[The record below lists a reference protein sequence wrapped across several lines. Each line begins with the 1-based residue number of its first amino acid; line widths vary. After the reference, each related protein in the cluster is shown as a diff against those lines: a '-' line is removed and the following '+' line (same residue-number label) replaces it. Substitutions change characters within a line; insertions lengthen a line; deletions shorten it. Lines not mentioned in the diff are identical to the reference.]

1 MGKSSVAPEI
11 MPGEITPQPPPEAPE
26 PEKIP
31 LVRALLPVV
40 MLVAVVGM
48 VGVMVVSGAARNP
61 MTFIFPIMMVVS
73 TLAMLSGGGAKK
85 SSDLGKSRREYARH
99 LTEIRSS
106 IADSVRAQHRRLRH
120 IHPDPADLWP
130 LEATNRLW
138 ERSLDDANFAAIRVG
153 LGVQSPATPVV
164 APEIASPDTLDPVSA
179 VALRRVIRSSRTVP
193 ELPVAVR
200 LSDFPV
206 LAIGGDPAD
215 SRALVRAMMAQL
227 IVLHSPDDVRIC
239 SESPHWE
246 WLKWVAHHGPGDAT
260 LTVEI
265 VDGGQPTGEGTCVI
279 AVGDI
284 SAELWDRAVNSGLA
298 LAVRAGRIV
307 ATTTSGDEDFA
318 SADGLSV
325 EGAEVVARRVGKHCG
340 SVREEKGDDRDA
352 VLVGLG
358 LEPPPLHVDPP
369 VRRGR
374 DRLRVPVGS
383 RDDGSVVHLD
393 IKESAEGGVGPH
405 GLCIGATGSGKSEFL
420 RSVVLAM
427 AVTHPPEQLNFVL
440 VDFKGGATFL
450 GLEEMPHVS
459 AVITNLSDELVLVDR
474 MHDALSGEMTRRQEA
489 LRAAGAYKNV
499 SDYEEARRAGHHDLE
514 PLPALVIVVDEFS
527 ELLAA
532 RPEFAELF
540 VAIGRLGRSL
550 HVHLLLASQRLEE
563 GRLRGLDSHLSYRIG
578 LKTFSA
584 AESRAVLGVPDAHL
598 LPSIPGLGY
607 LKSDA
612 GAATKFRAAYVSGQV
627 EHVRAV
633 AMGGTDR
640 ARVVEFTAAG
650 VPEVPVSV
658 TTEGTGRTLLS
669 TTVTAMN
676 HIPHSAHRVWLPP
689 LPDALVLETLTPG
702 ARLTAA
708 VGIVD
713 DPLKQRQSSHVV
725 DLSGAGGHLAVVGAP
740 RSGKSTT
747 LRTLVLA
754 LARSTPSASLQFFII
769 DYGAAALVDLARLP
783 HVRSVAHRGD
793 TARIT
798 RTIAE
803 VSTAVDDRERAYL
816 DNGWHS
822 VEEARYAGEA
832 DLVLVIDGFPAL
844 RTDHP
849 DLADRVQ
856 RVISDGLAVGVHVVL
871 SAHRWTEL
879 RPAVRDLMGS
889 RIELRQAEAIDS
901 VYDRK
906 AAKLVPE
913 SPGRGL
919 VAGGRALLVADSTPA
934 DVDRIAAHSRTRG
947 DKDAEPLRLLPE
959 NIDAT
964 LHPGAIALDEERLAP
979 VFFRPDKDRHLV
991 IVGAS
996 GSGRTNAVTL
1006 VVDTL
1011 LDTHPTMKFLIIDYR
1026 RSLLGHV
1033 PPQRLAGYAGSS
1045 TVAGPLVKELA
1056 DALRARLPG
1065 PDITA
1070 EQLSA
1075 RDWWEGPE
1083 VTVVVDDQ
1091 DLVGG
1096 ISGNPLAPLAELI
1109 PHAVDIGLRVIVGR
1123 RISGTIRALHEPFLA
1138 AVRDS
1143 GAAAMVLSG
1152 TRDDGPLFGITPTNQ
1167 APGRGHW
1174 VEHGGTPRVVQM
1186 LEVNRAAK

>member
-1 MGKSSVAPEI
+1 MGKSSVVPDTV
-11 MPGEITPQPPPEAPE
+11 PGEITPQPPPEAPE

-61 MTFIFPIMMVVS
+61 MTFIFPIMMVMS

-99 LTEIRSS
+99 LTEIRSA
-106 IADSVRAQHRRLRH
+106 IADSVRAQHRHLRH
-120 IHPDPADLWP
+120 IHSDPADLWP
-130 LEATNRLW
+130 LEATDRLW
-138 ERSLDDANFAAIRVG
+138 ERSLDDANFAAVRVG
-153 LGVQSPATPVV
+153 LGIQSPATPVV

-206 LAIGGDPAD
+206 LAIGGEPDG

-239 SESPHWE
+239 SESSRWE
-246 WLKWVAHHGPGDAT
+246 WLKWVAHHGPGDASVI
-260 LTVEI
+260 VEI
-265 VDGGQPTGEGTCVI
+265 VDGGDQTGEGTCVI

-284 SAELWDRAVNSGLA
+284 SDELWHRAVNHGLA
-298 LAVRAGRIV
+298 LAVRDGRIV
-307 ATTTSGDEDFA
+307 ATTASGEEDFA

-325 EGAEVVARRVGKHCG
+325 EEVEVVARRVGKHLG
-340 SVREEKGDDRDA
+340 NVREEKRDDRDA
-352 VLVGLG
+352 VLVELG

-489 LRAAGAYKNV
+489 LRAAGSYKNV
-499 SDYEEARRAGHHDLE
+499 TDYEEARRAGRHDLE

-598 LPSIPGLGY
+598 LPSIPGMGY

-627 EHVRAV
+627 EHTRAV
-633 AMGGTDR
+633 ATGRAER

-650 VPEVPVSV
+650 VPEVSVPV

-669 TTVTAMN
+669 TTVSAMS

-689 LPDALVLETLTPG
+689 LPDAFALDSLAPG

-713 DPLKQRQSSHVV
+713 DPVKQRQSPHVI
-725 DLSGAGGHLAVVGAP
+725 DLRGAGGHVAVVGAP

-754 LARSTPSASLQFFII
+754 LARSTPSAAVQFSVI
-769 DYGAAALVDLARLP
+769 DYGAAALADLARLP
-783 HVRSVAHRGD
+783 HVRSVAYRGE
-793 TARIT
+793 TERIT

-803 VSTAVDDRERAYL
+803 VSIAIDDRERAYL
-816 DNGWHS
+816 ENGWHS
-822 VEEARYAGEA
+822 VDEARSAGEP
-832 DLVLVIDGFPAL
+832 DIILVIDGFPAL

-871 SAHRWTEL
+871 SAHRWTEF

-906 AAKLVPE
+906 AAKCVPE

-919 VAGGRALLVADSTPA
+919 VAGGKALLVADSSPA
-934 DVDRIAAHSRTRG
+934 DVDRIAAHSRNRG
-947 DKDAEPLRLLPE
+947 DEDAEPLKLLPE
-959 NIDAT
+959 RIDAS
-964 LHPGAIALDEERLAP
+964 LYSGAIALDEDRLAP

-1011 LDTHPTMKFLIIDYR
+1011 LESRPTMKFLVIDYR

-1033 PPQRLAGYAGSS
+1033 PSDRLAGYAGSA
-1045 TVAGPLVKELA
+1045 TVAGPLIMELA
-1056 DALRARLPG
+1056 EALRGRLPG
-1065 PDITA
+1065 PDITP

-1075 RDWWEGPE
+1075 RDWWEGPD
-1083 VTVVVDDQ
+1083 VTVVVDDH

-1109 PHAVDIGLRVIVGR
+1109 PHAVDIGLRVVVGR

-1152 TRDDGPLFGITPTNQ
+1152 TRDDGPLFGVTPTNR

-1174 VEHGGTPRVVQM
+1174 VEHGGAPRVVQM
-1186 LEVNRAAK
+1186 LEVSRDDE